1 MTMYINSSNPNPNC
15 SSYISCCDKINKIN
29 EKLDNIQFNLNAEK
43 NLNNKQIEERLISL
57 DQKNFDSQEDLYKE
71 ISEAKRDLSNL
82 IRAID
87 EERQQYLSFYNERK
101 KYLNNLEKRLLSKL
115 ENEQRERKDMELRLI
130 NQIDK
135 NANSL
140 KNELKKENK
149 SRNESIK
156 SFKNYLEEEVPK
168 VIKEMKN
175 ESDERQK
182 EDSRPDRRRRPR
194 FHVCG
199 LPDRYT
205 GLRRHALSLP
215 IYHRCVLQRLAGGL
229 SGKGVPV
236 AG

>member
-182 EDSRPDRRRRPR
+182 EDIN
-194 FHVCG
+194 
-199 LPDRYT
+199 
-205 GLRRHALSLP
+205 LSKMIDEGFTKLYG
-215 IYHRCVLQRLAGGL
+215 IIN
-229 SGKGVPV
+229 
-236 AG
+236 